1 MNTCIA
7 HPLRIAA
14 ALSAALFL
22 APSAAPATELPG
34 RHGFDFMLGSWK
46 SHFRLLRHPLTGS
59 KEWIAF
65 DGTNMWVT
73 NQNSSNVTKLSPSG
87 TILGTFAMDEGV
99 LFRTSGPEHS
109 ITVRV
114 YNQKADEWS
123 IYFGTDAGG
132 ALALPA
138 TVGKFDEH
146 DVGRF
151 YDREPYHGKPIV
163 VRYLWTHSSPNEC
176 HYEQAFSSDN
186 GKTWETN
193 WISDMTRVSQASR

>member
-65 DGTNMWVT
+65 DGTIVDR
-73 NQNSSNVTKLSPSG
+73 S
-87 TILGTFAMDEGV
+87 ILGFVNMDEGV